1 MNGGETLWQ
10 RVGSAVCAEPSA
22 AAVPVI
28 AGCSG
33 LVAGMPHRLYDIPPL
48 AYISRRA
55 SQREW
60 PEVSGVDRRE

>member
-1 MNGGETLWQ
+1 MAGKRWQ
-10 RVGSAVCAEPSA
+10 HGCSVAQAEP

-28 AGCSG
+28 AGCPG
-33 LVAGMPHRLYDIPPL
+33 LVAGAPHRLYDIPPL

-60 PEVSGVDRRE
+60 PEVSGVDCRE